1 MNHHL
6 TARIMSLAKE
16 YFLLMTDTDA
26 EHLSYDE
33 YTCLL
38 EYEAKLNAYGNL
50 LTAKKP
56 AVFLRHELN
65 DAKAFLRCTRL
76 RLSIAAKKGAH
87 EE

>member
-1 MNHHL
+1 MNPHL

-16 YFLLMTDTDA
+16 YFLLMSDTDA

-38 EYEAKLNAYGNL
+38 EYESKLNAYGNL

-56 AVFLRHELN
+56 ATFLRHELN

-76 RLSIAAKKGAH
+76 RLSITARNGVG

>member
-16 YFLLMTDTDA
+16 YFLLMTDADA

-56 AVFLRHELN
+56 AALLRHEIN

-76 RLSIAAKKGAH
+76 RLSITAKNGSL